1 MRATGGAQESS
12 WFTNFGYYAFWFLL
26 CGGLF
31 WLLQPVYSDQ
41 MPGYS
46 FWTVKILQ
54 AMLGMGVG

>member
-1 MRATGGAQESS
+1 MCATGGAQESS

-46 FWTVKILQ
+46 FWTVKIL
-54 AMLGMGVG
+54 